1 MQFRSSKETDLKPG
15 NAQQMTDPNLSLLAS
30 SEHQQ
35 LSRGFHPSTLEEQ
48 GKQPLKKTLNCK
60 GEKRCPEVP

>member
-15 NAQQMTDPNLSLLAS
+15 NAQQMTDPNVSLLAS
-30 SEHQQ
+30 SEYQQ

-48 GKQPLKKTLNCK
+48 GKKTPNFQ